1 MNRLKDKIKKKWKTM
16 AGMTVMLMFVFVVG
30 FAAKAHFTSRAADDD
45 RDYVVLDSTGRQMTS
60 GQEYTMRRKQ
70 DQLSASGAQD
80 SNTKYTWQSL
90 DATKLK
96 ISATPGNYGAE
107 VMTTGI
113 NSTLYTQAVQY
124 GTVGLTLTITE
135 NINGTNVSKTFT
147 FTINIMFSVNEY
159 LVKSTGVEMNKIFDT
174 DERKAIIM
182 DYHGKTETKLEF
194 GTDATDSSQSQKL
207 NLMFGDAT
215 KGSWNTSNKDVVKI
229 DSNGIV
235 ATGPGKAKLTV
246 TYQDTDM
253 TKSDTD
259 EIWVY
264 VRPEVIY
271 QSGDGTGTGNGK
283 IVNSDVYTQS
293 LVVKTGDYLDC
304 QAKFDSNPNE
314 SISQK
319 LIWVISKEVGGNTGK
334 KVLIKDSLGNTGS
347 EDKDDA
353 ELVWYPALKKYQLK
367 AKAETYVVQFF
378 VADTYP
384 GFENLEVS
392 TGKKYHCD
400 PVNIAG
406 GVQVKTNYEEKNV
419 TINIGGHYDL
429 TDAFNISLKGLTE
442 NFKGEI
448 YTDVSAGIDGSKI
461 IDFDNASWNIT
472 TKSTGK
478 ATLTVTKYPQQSA
491 NTNIP
496 EYDTLQTVKVNI
508 TVMQTFSMNV
518 SSIDMAIGASEQLYG
533 TFGEDV
539 TTETSQ
545 FKWEPSD
552 DSNEYITVKPNGQ
565 YATIV
570 AKKETPANTPVL
582 VTLSWTSPDGVT
594 LTTKCNVTVRKSVEE
609 FHMIPDTLTIEQGQ
623 QSIIAT
629 DLTEKRN
636 LIWLS
641 SDPSVGTI
649 EQISGTTNPSAMFT
663 ALKAG
668 KTVITALNPD
678 NNVYA
683 TCEITV
689 TQPVTELAVGVVD
702 QETKEVV
709 QYDTY
714 TTTLAE
720 KYVFM
725 KAIFG
730 PSDTTEKETDFK
742 WSVEG
747 TSLSDV
753 NPTDIAEIDSSGKV
767 SMKREGD
774 VYIRVQSA
782 NMYATCH
789 LIIQSRPMT
798 EITTDVSSLNMIKG
812 DTYAV
817 TASYQPEDA
826 SDTRMTWTSDDTK
839 VATVNDK
846 GVITAVGPGTT
857 SIKATAV
864 LPQSDDNHTTAS
876 ATIVVNVRNR
886 LTSIAFGSKA
896 EYISVGSSKTVDV
909 QFTPSENIN
918 SNVTF
923 SSSDT
928 TIFTV
933 SKEGVITGVKEG
945 VAMLSCVAEDL
956 GQEGAITCMVYVTS
970 SQVSATDFAIVPNED
985 TVYIGK
991 TLQLTP
997 VFTPENVTDRD
1008 VTWTTSDETKAT
1020 VDANGVV
1027 TGVEEGTA
1035 VITATYKDTTNDN
1048 RVWTGTCIVTVEK
1061 APVSATGFEV
1071 TPVTQNIVCG
1081 KKFTI
1086 KPQFTPEDTTNQN
1099 VIYQS
1104 LDETVVTV
1112 DSKGV
1117 VTGVGPGDAIVQ
1129 CTAEDGGFNAT
1140 VAVHVEK
1147 AVDFKLSPSTREL
1160 ALGHS
1165 FTPKKVIK
1173 PTSANKTATWK
1184 SSNTSIATVSSSGKV
1199 KAKKIGTCT
1208 ITCTLTKY
1216 RQSAK
1221 CKVKV
1226 RKLHT
1231 TVKLNKSNIRI
1242 GLNQSYKLKAT
1253 VKSNAGKLPGVKW
1266 KSSNSRVLKVS
1277 SSGKITAKRV
1287 GVARVT
1293 VMTKDAIHAKASCKV
1308 RVIRRVSSIRLNTN
1322 YTVCYVGRSKK
1333 LHAILK
1339 PASASVKGVKWTSSD
1354 NKIVQV
1360 NSSGKI
1366 WGIAEGDAYITATT
1380 TDGSN
1385 KKARCFVKVVEPVPV
1400 TSIVIAQQD
1409 VTMKRGDKMKL
1420 SYSVLPSDT
1429 SDSIKFSSDNK
1440 RVATVDSKGN
1450 ITAVGTGNA
1459 TITILATSGVTST
1472 VNVNVVAMNKSV
1484 LNLRQYD
1491 TETLIVH
1498 GTSDTVTWYSSNTRV
1513 AVVTNGKVVAKGTGT
1528 AYIYAYVN
1536 GCKVGCQINVS
1547 SVNNNKR

>member
-80 SNTKYTWQSL
+80 SNTTYTWQSL
-90 DATKLK
+90 DSTKLQ
-96 ISATPGNYGAE
+96 IGSTPGTYGAE
-107 VMTTGI
+107 VTTTGI
-113 NSTLYTQAVQY
+113 NSTLHTQAVQY

-135 NINGTNVSKTFT
+135 NINGKNVSKTFT

-159 LVKSTGVEMNKIFDT
+159 LVKSTGVEMSKIFDT

-194 GTDATDSSQSQKL
+194 GTNATDSSQSQKL

-429 TDAFNISLKGLTE
+429 TDAFNISLKGLKE
-442 NFKGEI
+442 NFNGKI
-448 YTDVSAGIDGSKI
+448 DTDVSAGIDGSKI

-478 ATLTVTKYPQQSA
+478 ATLTVTKNGQQSA

-496 EYDTLQTVKVNI
+496 EYDTLETVKVNI

-518 SSIDMAIGASEQLYG
+518 SSIDMAIGSSEQLYG

-609 FHMIPDTLTIEQGQ
+609 FHMVPDTLTIEQGQ

-689 TQPVTELAVGVVD
+689 TQPVTELAIGVVD

-747 TSLSDV
+747 HHFQ
-753 NPTDIAEIDSSGKV
+753 
-767 SMKREGD
+767 M
-774 VYIRVQSA
+774 
-782 NMYATCH
+782 
-789 LIIQSRPMT
+789 
-798 EITTDVSSLNMIKG
+798 
-812 DTYAV
+812 
-817 TASYQPEDA
+817 
-826 SDTRMTWTSDDTK
+826 
-839 VATVNDK
+839 
-846 GVITAVGPGTT
+846 
-857 SIKATAV
+857 
-864 LPQSDDNHTTAS
+864 
-876 ATIVVNVRNR
+876 
-886 LTSIAFGSKA
+886 
-896 EYISVGSSKTVDV
+896 
-909 QFTPSENIN
+909 
-918 SNVTF
+918 
-923 SSSDT
+923 
-928 TIFTV
+928 
-933 SKEGVITGVKEG
+933 
-945 VAMLSCVAEDL
+945 
-956 GQEGAITCMVYVTS
+956 
-970 SQVSATDFAIVPNED
+970 
-985 TVYIGK
+985 
-991 TLQLTP
+991 
-997 VFTPENVTDRD
+997 
-1008 VTWTTSDETKAT
+1008 
-1020 VDANGVV
+1020 
-1027 TGVEEGTA
+1027 
-1035 VITATYKDTTNDN
+1035 
-1048 RVWTGTCIVTVEK
+1048 
-1061 APVSATGFEV
+1061 
-1071 TPVTQNIVCG
+1071 
-1081 KKFTI
+1081 
-1086 KPQFTPEDTTNQN
+1086 
-1099 VIYQS
+1099 
-1104 LDETVVTV
+1104 
-1112 DSKGV
+1112 
-1117 VTGVGPGDAIVQ
+1117 
-1129 CTAEDGGFNAT
+1129 
-1140 VAVHVEK
+1140 
-1147 AVDFKLSPSTREL
+1147 
-1160 ALGHS
+1160 
-1165 FTPKKVIK
+1165 
-1173 PTSANKTATWK
+1173 
-1184 SSNTSIATVSSSGKV
+1184 
-1199 KAKKIGTCT
+1199 
-1208 ITCTLTKY
+1208 
-1216 RQSAK
+1216 
-1221 CKVKV
+1221 
-1226 RKLHT
+1226 
-1231 TVKLNKSNIRI
+1231 
-1242 GLNQSYKLKAT
+1242 
-1253 VKSNAGKLPGVKW
+1253 
-1266 KSSNSRVLKVS
+1266 
-1277 SSGKITAKRV
+1277 
-1287 GVARVT
+1287 
-1293 VMTKDAIHAKASCKV
+1293 
-1308 RVIRRVSSIRLNTN
+1308 
-1322 YTVCYVGRSKK
+1322 
-1333 LHAILK
+1333 
-1339 PASASVKGVKWTSSD
+1339 
-1354 NKIVQV
+1354 
-1360 NSSGKI
+1360 
-1366 WGIAEGDAYITATT
+1366 
-1380 TDGSN
+1380 
-1385 KKARCFVKVVEPVPV
+1385 
-1400 TSIVIAQQD
+1400 
-1409 VTMKRGDKMKL
+1409 
-1420 SYSVLPSDT
+1420 
-1429 SDSIKFSSDNK
+1429 
-1440 RVATVDSKGN
+1440 
-1450 ITAVGTGNA
+1450 
-1459 TITILATSGVTST
+1459 
-1472 VNVNVVAMNKSV
+1472 
-1484 LNLRQYD
+1484 
-1491 TETLIVH
+1491 
-1498 GTSDTVTWYSSNTRV
+1498 
-1513 AVVTNGKVVAKGTGT
+1513 
-1528 AYIYAYVN
+1528 
-1536 GCKVGCQINVS
+1536 
-1547 SVNNNKR
+1547 

>member
-45 RDYVVLDSTGRQMTS
+45 RGYVVLDSTGRQMTS

-80 SNTKYTWQSL
+80 SNTTYTWQSL
-90 DATKLK
+90 DSTKLQ
-96 ISATPGNYGAE
+96 IGSTPGTYGAE
-107 VMTTGI
+107 VTTTGI

-135 NINGTNVSKTFT
+135 NINGKNVSKTFT

-159 LVKSTGVEMNKIFDT
+159 LVKSTGVEMSKIFDT

-229 DSNGIV
+229 DNNGIV

-334 KVLIKDSLGNTGS
+334 KVLIRDSLGNTGS

-429 TDAFNISLKGLTE
+429 TDAFNISLKGLTQ
-442 NFKGEI
+442 NFNGKI

-478 ATLTVTKYPQQSA
+478 ATLIVTKNPQQSA

-496 EYDTLQTVKVNI
+496 EYDTLETVKVNI

-518 SSIDMAIGASEQLYG
+518 SSIDMAIGSSEQLYG

-609 FHMIPDTLTIEQGQ
+609 FHMVPDTLTIEQGQ

-689 TQPVTELAVGVVD
+689 TQPVTELAIGVVD

-1253 VKSNAGKLPGVKW
+1253 VKSNAGKLPG
-1266 KSSNSRVLKVS
+1266 
-1277 SSGKITAKRV
+1277 
-1287 GVARVT
+1287 
-1293 VMTKDAIHAKASCKV
+1293 
-1308 RVIRRVSSIRLNTN
+1308 
-1322 YTVCYVGRSKK
+1322 
-1333 LHAILK
+1333 
-1339 PASASVKGVKWTSSD
+1339 
-1354 NKIVQV
+1354 
-1360 NSSGKI
+1360 
-1366 WGIAEGDAYITATT
+1366 
-1380 TDGSN
+1380 
-1385 KKARCFVKVVEPVPV
+1385 
-1400 TSIVIAQQD
+1400 
-1409 VTMKRGDKMKL
+1409 DK
-1420 SYSVLPSDT
+1420 
-1429 SDSIKFSSDNK
+1429 
-1440 RVATVDSKGN
+1440 
-1450 ITAVGTGNA
+1450 
-1459 TITILATSGVTST
+1459 
-1472 VNVNVVAMNKSV
+1472 
-1484 LNLRQYD
+1484 
-1491 TETLIVH
+1491 
-1498 GTSDTVTWYSSNTRV
+1498 
-1513 AVVTNGKVVAKGTGT
+1513 NGKV
-1528 AYIYAYVN
+1528 
-1536 GCKVGCQINVS
+1536 QIRVY
-1547 SVNNNKR
+1547 

>member
-1 MNRLKDKIKKKWKTM
+1 MNRLKELIKKKWNIM
-16 AGMTVMLMFVFVVG
+16 VGLTVMFIFVFVVG
-30 FAAKAHFTSRAADDD
+30 FAAKAHFTSKAADDT
-45 RDYVVLDSTGRQMTS
+45 RDYVVLDSTGRQMTN
-60 GQEYTMRRKQ
+60 GQEYVMRRKL
-70 DQLSASGAQD
+70 DQISVSGAQD
-80 SNTKYTWQSL
+80 ADTKYTWRSL
-90 DATKLK
+90 NATVLK
-96 ISATPGNYGAE
+96 ISSSMGNYSDT
-107 VMTTGI
+107 VTTTGI
-113 NSTLYTQAVQY
+113 TSTLYTEAEMY
-124 GTVGLTLTITE
+124 GSAGLTLTITE
-135 NINGTNVSKTFT
+135 KINGVEVSQTFN
-147 FTINIMFSVNEY
+147 FTINVTFSINEY
-159 LVKSTGVEMNKIFDT
+159 LVSSTGIEMTKIFDS
-174 DERKAIIM
+174 DDRKSIIM
-182 DYHGKTETKLEF
+182 DYHRDTETRLEF
-194 GTDATDSSQSQKL
+194 GTDATDSTQNQKL
-207 NLMFGDAT
+207 NLMFGNAT
-215 KGSWNTSNKDVVKI
+215 NGDWNTSNKDVVKVE
-229 DSNGIV
+229 NGGIV

-246 TYQDTDM
+246 TYKGEDM

-271 QSGDGTGTGNGK
+271 QSGDGTGTESGK

-304 QAKFDSNPNE
+304 QAKFDNNPNE
-314 SISQK
+314 SIGNK
-319 LIWVISKEVGGNTGK
+319 LVWVISKEVGGNTGK
-334 KVLIKDSLGNTGS
+334 KVLIRDSLGNTGS
-347 EDKDDA
+347 DDKDDA
-353 ELVWYPALKKYQLK
+353 SLVWYPSLKKYQLK
-367 AKAETYVVQFF
+367 AKAETYIVQFF
-378 VADTYP
+378 VVDTYP
-384 GFENLEVS
+384 GFDNLEVS

-442 NFKGEI
+442 NFNGTI
-448 YTDVSAGIDGSKI
+448 DVDPDAGIDGSKI
-461 IDFDNASWNIT
+461 IDFDNSTWSIT

-478 ATLTVTKYPQQSA
+478 ASLTVTRNAQQSA

-496 EYDTLQTVKVNI
+496 EYDVLETVKVNI

-518 SSIDMAIGASEQLYG
+518 SSIDMAIGATEQLYG
-533 TFGEDV
+533 TFGMDV
-539 TTETSQ
+539 SSETNQ
-545 FKWEPSD
+545 FKWDPSD

-565 YATIV
+565 YATIT

-594 LTTKCNVTVRKSVEE
+594 LTTKCNVTVRKSVEQ
-609 FHMIPDTLTIEQGQ
+609 FNIVPATLTIEQGL

-629 DLTEKRN
+629 DLSESRN

-689 TQPVTELAVGVVD
+689 TQPVTELAIGVVD
-702 QETKEVV
+702 QETKKVV

-725 KAIFG
+725 QAIYG
-730 PSDTTEKETDFK
+730 PEDTTEKETDFK

-747 TSLSDV
+747 TSLSDIDA
-753 NPTDIAEIDSSGKV
+753 TDIAEIDSSGKV
-767 SMKREGD
+767 TMKREGD
-774 VYIRVQSA
+774 VYIRVESA

-789 LIIQSRPMT
+789 LVIQSRPIK
-798 EITTDVSSLNMIKG
+798 EIKTDVSNLDMIKG
-812 DTYAV
+812 DTYTV
-817 TASYQPEDA
+817 KTTYQPEDA

-839 VATVNDK
+839 IATVSDT

-857 SIKATAV
+857 SIKVTAV
-864 LPQSDDNHTTAS
+864 LPQSDDNHTIAS

-896 EYISVGSSKTVDV
+896 EYIAVGSSKSVDL

-918 SNVTF
+918 NNVTF

-933 SKEGVITGVKEG
+933 SKDGVITGVKEG

-956 GQEGAITCMVYVTS
+956 GQEGSITCMVYVTS

-997 VFTPENVTDRD
+997 VFTPENVTDRN
-1008 VTWTTSDETKAT
+1008 VTWTTSDDSKAT

-1027 TGVEEGTA
+1027 TGVAEGTA
-1035 VITATYKDTTNDN
+1035 VITATYKDSTNDN
-1048 RVWTGTCIVTVEK
+1048 RVWTGTCIVNIEK

-1086 KPQFTPEDTTNQN
+1086 TPKFTPDDTTNQN
-1099 VIYQS
+1099 VVYQS
-1104 LDETVVTV
+1104 LDETVLTV

-1129 CTAEDGGFNAT
+1129 CTTEDGGFNAT

-1160 ALGHS
+1160 AIGHS

-1173 PTSANKTATWK
+1173 PTSATKTATWK
-1184 SSNTSIATVSSSGKV
+1184 SSNTSIATVNSSGKIT
-1199 KAKKIGTCT
+1199 AKKIGTCT

-1216 RQSAK
+1216 NQSST

-1277 SSGKITAKRV
+1277 GSGKITAKRV

-1293 VMTKDAIHAKASCKV
+1293 VMTKDAVHAKASCKV
-1308 RVIRRVSSIRLNTN
+1308 RVIKRVSGIKLNTN
-1322 YTVCYVGRSKK
+1322 YTVLYVGRSKK
-1333 LHAILK
+1333 LYATVK
-1339 PASASVKGVKWTSSD
+1339 PATASVKKVKWTSS
-1354 NKIVQV
+1354 NKDIVQV
-1360 NSSGKI
+1360 NAAGKI
-1366 WGIAEGDAYITATT
+1366 WGISEGEAYITATT

-1385 KKARCFVKVVEPVPV
+1385 KKAKCFIKVVEPVPV

-1409 VTMKRGDKMKL
+1409 VTMKSGDNMKL

-1429 SDSIKFSSDNK
+1429 SDSIKFSSDNE
-1440 RVATVDSKGN
+1440 RVAKVSKNGTV
-1450 ITAVGTGNA
+1450 TAVGTGNA
-1459 TITILATSGVTST
+1459 KITIMATSGVTST
-1472 VNVNVVAMNKSV
+1472 VNINVVAMNKSV

-1498 GTSDTVTWYSSNTRV
+1498 GTTDTVTWYSSNTRV
-1513 AVVTNGKVVAKGTGT
+1513 AVVTNGKVVAKGIGT

>member
-80 SNTKYTWQSL
+80 SNTTYTWQSL

-96 ISATPGNYGAE
+96 IGSTPGSYSAE
-107 VMTTGI
+107 VTTTGI

-194 GTDATDSSQSQKL
+194 GTDATDSMQSQKL

-229 DSNGIV
+229 DGNCIV

-429 TDAFNISLKGLTE
+429 TDAFNISLKGLTQ
-442 NFKGEI
+442 NFNGKI

-461 IDFDNASWNIT
+461 IDFDTASWNIT

-478 ATLTVTKYPQQSA
+478 ATLTVTKNPQQSA

-609 FHMIPDTLTIEQGQ
+609 FHMVPDTLTIEQGQ

-689 TQPVTELAVGVVD
+689 TQPVTELAIGVVD

-747 TSLSDV
+747 TFSTRGETISIINLARCLGMKEETDTSKDMFLVTNFNGLLSGFHV
-753 NPTDIAEIDSSGKV
+753 
-767 SMKREGD
+767 
-774 VYIRVQSA
+774 
-782 NMYATCH
+782 
-789 LIIQSRPMT
+789 
-798 EITTDVSSLNMIKG
+798 
-812 DTYAV
+812 
-817 TASYQPEDA
+817 
-826 SDTRMTWTSDDTK
+826 
-839 VATVNDK
+839 
-846 GVITAVGPGTT
+846 
-857 SIKATAV
+857 
-864 LPQSDDNHTTAS
+864 
-876 ATIVVNVRNR
+876 
-886 LTSIAFGSKA
+886 
-896 EYISVGSSKTVDV
+896 
-909 QFTPSENIN
+909 
-918 SNVTF
+918 
-923 SSSDT
+923 
-928 TIFTV
+928 
-933 SKEGVITGVKEG
+933 
-945 VAMLSCVAEDL
+945 
-956 GQEGAITCMVYVTS
+956 
-970 SQVSATDFAIVPNED
+970 
-985 TVYIGK
+985 
-991 TLQLTP
+991 
-997 VFTPENVTDRD
+997 
-1008 VTWTTSDETKAT
+1008 
-1020 VDANGVV
+1020 NGVV
-1027 TGVEEGTA
+1027 GIHRVNWSQIIKPDSMINNAKTGVTTGIINIDDKLVILIDFEKIVADITPDVGINLKDIDGLGDRRKNNQPIIYAEDSQLLSTLIYDGLSKAGYTRILPTNNGLELWNILQKYKEEGTVKENVA
-1035 VITATYKDTTNDN
+1035 CVVTDIEMPQMDGHRLLKLIKNDPDLKDIPVIIFSSLINEEMRKKGESLGADAPLSKNDI
-1048 RVWTGTCIVTVEK
+1048 GEFI
-1061 APVSATGFEV
+1061 
-1071 TPVTQNIVCG
+1071 
-1081 KKFTI
+1081 KK
-1086 KPQFTPEDTTNQN
+1086 
-1099 VIYQS
+1099 
-1104 LDETVVTV
+1104 LDE
-1112 DSKGV
+1112 
-1117 VTGVGPGDAIVQ
+1117 I
-1129 CTAEDGGFNAT
+1129 
-1140 VAVHVEK
+1140 
-1147 AVDFKLSPSTREL
+1147 L
-1160 ALGHS
+1160 
-1165 FTPKKVIK
+1165 
-1173 PTSANKTATWK
+1173 
-1184 SSNTSIATVSSSGKV
+1184 
-1199 KAKKIGTCT
+1199 AKK
-1208 ITCTLTKY
+1208 
-1216 RQSAK
+1216 AEEENE
-1221 CKVKV
+1221 
-1226 RKLHT
+1226 
-1231 TVKLNKSNIRI
+1231 NK
-1242 GLNQSYKLKAT
+1242 
-1253 VKSNAGKLPGVKW
+1253 
-1266 KSSNSRVLKVS
+1266 
-1277 SSGKITAKRV
+1277 
-1287 GVARVT
+1287 
-1293 VMTKDAIHAKASCKV
+1293 
-1308 RVIRRVSSIRLNTN
+1308 
-1322 YTVCYVGRSKK
+1322 
-1333 LHAILK
+1333 
-1339 PASASVKGVKWTSSD
+1339 
-1354 NKIVQV
+1354 
-1360 NSSGKI
+1360 
-1366 WGIAEGDAYITATT
+1366 
-1380 TDGSN
+1380 
-1385 KKARCFVKVVEPVPV
+1385 
-1400 TSIVIAQQD
+1400 
-1409 VTMKRGDKMKL
+1409 
-1420 SYSVLPSDT
+1420 
-1429 SDSIKFSSDNK
+1429 
-1440 RVATVDSKGN
+1440 
-1450 ITAVGTGNA
+1450 
-1459 TITILATSGVTST
+1459 
-1472 VNVNVVAMNKSV
+1472 
-1484 LNLRQYD
+1484 
-1491 TETLIVH
+1491 
-1498 GTSDTVTWYSSNTRV
+1498 
-1513 AVVTNGKVVAKGTGT
+1513 
-1528 AYIYAYVN
+1528 
-1536 GCKVGCQINVS
+1536 
-1547 SVNNNKR
+1547 

>member
-80 SNTKYTWQSL
+80 SNTTYTWQSL
-90 DATKLK
+90 DSTKLQ
-96 ISATPGNYGAE
+96 IGSTPGTYGAE
-107 VMTTGI
+107 VTTTGI

-135 NINGTNVSKTFT
+135 NINGKNVSKTFT

-159 LVKSTGVEMNKIFDT
+159 LVKSTGVEMSKIFDT

-194 GTDATDSSQSQKL
+194 GTNATDSSQSQKL

-246 TYQDTDM
+246 TYQGTDM

-429 TDAFNISLKGLTE
+429 TDAFNISLKGLKE
-442 NFKGEI
+442 NFNGKI
-448 YTDVSAGIDGSKI
+448 DTDVSAGIDGSKI

-478 ATLTVTKYPQQSA
+478 ATLTVTKNGQQSA

-496 EYDTLQTVKVNI
+496 EYDTLETVKVNI

-518 SSIDMAIGASEQLYG
+518 SSIDMAIGSSEQLYG

-609 FHMIPDTLTIEQGQ
+609 FHMVPDTLTIEQGQ

-689 TQPVTELAVGVVD
+689 TQPVTELAIGVVD

-1048 RVWTGTCIVTVEK
+1048 HVWTGTCIVTVEK

-1216 RQSAK
+1216 KQSAK

-1253 VKSNAGKLPGVKW
+1253 VKSNAGKLPGVTW

-1277 SSGKITAKRV
+1277 SSGKITAKGV

-1339 PASASVKGVKWTSSD
+1339 PASA
-1354 NKIVQV
+1354 
-1360 NSSGKI
+1360 
-1366 WGIAEGDAYITATT
+1366 
-1380 TDGSN
+1380 
-1385 KKARCFVKVVEPVPV
+1385 
-1400 TSIVIAQQD
+1400 
-1409 VTMKRGDKMKL
+1409 
-1420 SYSVLPSDT
+1420 
-1429 SDSIKFSSDNK
+1429 
-1440 RVATVDSKGN
+1440 
-1450 ITAVGTGNA
+1450 
-1459 TITILATSGVTST
+1459 
-1472 VNVNVVAMNKSV
+1472 
-1484 LNLRQYD
+1484 
-1491 TETLIVH
+1491 
-1498 GTSDTVTWYSSNTRV
+1498 
-1513 AVVTNGKVVAKGTGT
+1513 
-1528 AYIYAYVN
+1528 
-1536 GCKVGCQINVS
+1536 
-1547 SVNNNKR
+1547 